1 VYKETSDEEEEEEM
15 DDIMATKPSAPLYAV
30 GSYVAAVF
38 DQDWY
43 VAQVEAE
50 EPENECPGFTLL
62 KYMEIKGHNQFVR
75 GSGKDSLKTINS
87 DVLRVIDPPIPV
99 SSRLWGVPKDV
110 VKEIEKLKRVKWF
123 FIVKCPLMVNG
134 LRSVLYSR
142 SLLCFR
148 ILVWC
153 LFFVFPSVCMLI

>member
-30 GSYVAAVF
+30 GSYVAAMF

-62 KYMEIKGHNQFVR
+62 KYMVMEIKGHNQFVQ
-75 GSGKDSLKTINS
+75 GSGKDTLKTINS
-87 DVLRVIDPPIPV
+87 DVLMVIDPPIPV
-99 SSRLWGVPKDV
+99 SSRLWACPKM
-110 VKEIEKLKRVKWF
+110 LSKRTK
-123 FIVKCPLMVNG
+123 
-134 LRSVLYSR
+134 S
-142 SLLCFR
+142 
-148 ILVWC
+148 
-153 LFFVFPSVCMLI
+153 